1 MNTIVVKLN
10 KAMRNCLLA
19 IRHLF
24 ATKSSGCID
33 IRTRVINIYER
44 NMESRKNLA
53 DISKALAD
61 MRKVDAEIQRVFTRT
76 NTNPALVFKNIIY
89 N

>member
-1 MNTIVVKLN
+1 
-10 KAMRNCLLA
+10 MRNCLLA

-24 ATKSSGCID
+24 AKKSSGCID

-44 NMESRKNLA
+44 NMEARKNLE

-61 MRKVDAEIQRVFTRT
+61 MRKVDAEIQRAFTRT
-76 NTNPALVFKNIIY
+76 SINPALVFKNIIY